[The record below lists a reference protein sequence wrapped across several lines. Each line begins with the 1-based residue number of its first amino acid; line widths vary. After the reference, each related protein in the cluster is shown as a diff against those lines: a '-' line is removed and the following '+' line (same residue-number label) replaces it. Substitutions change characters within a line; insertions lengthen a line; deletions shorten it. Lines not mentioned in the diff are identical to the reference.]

1 MRITIFASGSRGD
14 VQPMV
19 ALGLGLQAAGHVVTV
34 AGPRNFAGLV
44 EKRGLAFHAF
54 AVDVEALLR
63 SDLGRS
69 WLGHSSH
76 SPAREVWLVSRLV
89 REWATPMAEQ
99 SLALAGSADLFVSGV
114 MTLDVVDALVS
125 AGGGAHVVALLAPF
139 HASRSGTVGLQAP
152 RPHTE
157 SALNRLAGMATVA
170 ALSYGFGSPGAATRR
185 SLGLTSRLPSV
196 GGGYRRSLAATP
208 TVLGASPLVV
218 PPPADWPA
226 WVRTTGYWFL
236 PTRAGWTPDPR
247 LADFLA
253 AGDPPVYVG
262 FGSMSTRDASGTLRL
277 IVDGLRRSG
286 RRGLIHS
293 GGADL
298 DEAQLEEGESVADLG
313 SIDPGEV
320 LLIDD
325 VPHDWLFPQLAG
337 VIHHGGAGTTA
348 AGLRA
353 GVPSAVVPHIGD
365 QPYWGRR
372 IAELGVGAAP
382 VPRHRISADGIAAM
396 IGQLDESLVRSR
408 AADLGSR
415 IRAEQG
421 VDNAVSFIERFG

>member
-1 MRITIFASGSRGD
+1 VRITIFASGSRGD
-14 VQPMV
+14 VQPLV
-19 ALGLGLQAAGHVVTV
+19 ALALGLQAAGHVVTV
-34 AGPRNFAGLV
+34 AAPRNFGDLV
-44 EKRGLAFHAF
+44 RQRGLSFHAF
-54 AVDVEALLR
+54 AVDVEELMR
-63 SDLGRS
+63 SDLGRA

-89 REWATPMAEQ
+89 REWAAPMAEE
-99 SLALAGSADLFVSGV
+99 SLALAGTADLFVSGV

-139 HASRSGTVGLQAP
+139 HASRSGPVGLRAP
-152 RPHTE
+152 RPAAQ
-157 SALNRLAGMATVA
+157 SRLNLLAGIATAA
-170 ALSYGFGSPGAATRR
+170 ALGAGFGSPGLAARR
-185 SLGLTSRLPSV
+185 SLGLASRGVPSF
-196 GGGYRRSLAATP
+196 GAGYRRSLLDTP

-236 PTRAGWTPDPR
+236 PTPSDWTPQPQ

-253 AGDPPVYVG
+253 AGDAPVYVG
-262 FGSMSTRDASGTLRL
+262 FGSMSTRDAQGTLRT
-277 IVDGLRRSG
+277 IVAGLRRSG

-298 DEAQLEEGESVADLG
+298 GEEVVNAALDRR
-313 SIDPGEV
+313 V
-320 LLIDD
+320 LMVGD
-325 VPHDWLFPQLAG
+325 VPHDWLFPRMAA

-353 GVPSAVVPHIGD
+353 GVPSAIVPHIGD

-372 IAELGVGAAP
+372 VADLGVGADP
-382 VPRHRISADGIAAM
+382 VPRHRMTADRLAAM
-396 IGQLDESLVRSR
+396 IEQMSAGAVRS
-408 AADLGSR
+408 AARDLGER
-415 IRAEQG
+415 IRAERG
-421 VDNAVSFIERFG
+421 VANAVSFIERFG